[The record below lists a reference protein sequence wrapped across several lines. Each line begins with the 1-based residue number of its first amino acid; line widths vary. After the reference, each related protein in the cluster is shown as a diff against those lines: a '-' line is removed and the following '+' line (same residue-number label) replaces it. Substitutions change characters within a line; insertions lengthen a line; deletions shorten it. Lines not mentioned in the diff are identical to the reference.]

1 MGETTYGVIAFCILV
16 LSFLLAIVVIASFR
30 KDRITVL
37 GGYLAIKLFVIYSV
51 GSLWLMPWLY
61 ENYDLHWQSD
71 ANIVAIISYLILQIA
86 LSGIVAYTFRDLLS
100 GAFRTPR
107 LLFLLDISQWI
118 IFATI
123 NYFVYQEDPFV
134 LFTYDVIWFCAYP
147 VFMLFLGIIRNKKM
161 LVN

>member
-1 MGETTYGVIAFCILV
+1 MGETTYGVIAFCVLV

-86 LSGIVAYTFRDLLS
+86 LSGIVAYAFRDLLS
-100 GAFRTPR
+100 GAFRTPC

-123 NYFVYQEDPFV
+123 N
-134 LFTYDVIWFCAYP
+134 
-147 VFMLFLGIIRNKKM
+147 
-161 LVN
+161 